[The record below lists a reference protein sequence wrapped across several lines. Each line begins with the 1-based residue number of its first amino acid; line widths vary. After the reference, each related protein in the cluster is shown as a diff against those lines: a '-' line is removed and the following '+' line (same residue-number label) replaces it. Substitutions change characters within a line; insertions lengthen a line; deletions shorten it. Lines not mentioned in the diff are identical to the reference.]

1 MDRTQS
7 DQLNQAEES
16 FCAWWDLLAPA
27 ALSRLHSRVAFYAG
41 HRAAMDWVEQ
51 GPEDEES
58 YGERVCCLCGF
69 EDDLGIVYDPYP
81 VSDERGDLCCRD
93 CWTAKV
99 KPLREEASGE

>member
-1 MDRTQS
+1 MKSWRPVIV
-7 DQLNQAEES
+7 
-16 FCAWWDLLAPA
+16 LLIPLIIVGSVACE
-27 ALSRLHSRVAFYAG
+27 LST
-41 HRAAMDWVEQ
+41 
-51 GPEDEES
+51 EDEEAS
-58 YGERVCCLCGF
+58 GERVCCLCGF